1 MTEDVGKEKLSREN
15 LGFGRI
21 RSLIADET
29 VSESGRAKTDTL
41 QPLGDFSQ
49 IIPKQNRISSLRKLL
64 DDGNE
69 LPMESFTDLRD
80 EFKRCRII
88 GTRFDVETLA
98 GIRLQISRTAILIR
112 FYKTNREALKPFDA
126 LFQGINPLPNILQM
140 INRQLTDDGEMK
152 DSASPNLSRIRK
164 EIQQT
169 SHRLNRETTRF
180 MELAKREN
188 WIHEENP
195 TIREGRIVLPL
206 KAECKRRISGI
217 IHGSSATGATV
228 YVEPLEM
235 VEINNV
241 LKELAQEE
249 KEEIERILLATTDA
263 IRPFFPD
270 LAQNIEH
277 LSDLDFYRACARIS
291 RKFKCH
297 PVTVSET
304 DCTINLINARHP
316 LLQMIKP
323 VVPLI
328 FSVGQDVKSVIIT
341 GPNAGGKTVAMKTI
355 GLLGEMAMAGLHIP
369 ADEGSRLPFFDQIL
383 FDIGD
388 QQSIDNDLSTF
399 SSHVSQL
406 KSFIEKATDKSLIL
420 IDELGTGTE
429 PVEGAAL
436 GQAVLEE
443 LIRRQAFT
451 IVTTHHNALKAF
463 ADRTPNALNA
473 AMEFDSKS
481 LTPTFRIKLGFPGS
495 SYALEISKRLGL
507 SAEVIRRAHE
517 LMGDENVRLD
527 RLLIEM
533 ETAKNRAENEREN
546 LLQRQNQ
553 LDQLVSE
560 YESKN
565 AEIRQKH
572 VTADKDLADRLETIA
587 SESRSRIE
595 AAIKE
600 IREASAT
607 KETILQAKKTVEEI
621 AQTARVPKKQIKPV
635 EKTVPKS
642 ELVVGKW
649 VRIEGFGEPGQIT
662 AISDQNNR
670 ISVEVG
676 GKTIW
681 VSRSSVQP
689 TKPRDPKKREYV
701 SVSTM
706 EPAVSQR
713 LDIRGMRADEAESA
727 LIRFLDQAMLAGLN
741 SVQIIHGMGTG
752 ALQKVTR
759 DVLRTYPGIKRHY
772 YENFDRG
779 GTGATIV
786 EM

>member
-1 MTEDVGKEKLSREN
+1 MIDGVVKENLSREN

-21 RSLIADET
+21 CALIAGET
-29 VSESGRAKTDTL
+29 VSESGRLKTESL
-41 QPLGDFSQ
+41 RPLDDFNQ
-49 IIPKQNRISSLRKLL
+49 IIPKQSRITSLRKLL

-69 LPMESFTDLRD
+69 LPMESFADLRD
-80 EFKRCRII
+80 EFKRCRIV

-98 GIRLQISRTAILIR
+98 GIRLQISRTAVLIR
-112 FYKTNREALKPFDA
+112 FYKTNREALKPFDV
-126 LFQGINPLPNILQM
+126 LFQNINPLPNILQM
-140 INRQLTDDGEMK
+140 INRLLTDDGEIK
-152 DSASPNLSRIRK
+152 DSASPTLSRIRK

-169 SHRLNRETTRF
+169 SHRLSRETTRF

-195 TIREGRIVLPL
+195 TISEGRIVLPL

-249 KEEIERILLATTDA
+249 KEEIERILLVTTDA

-277 LSDLDFYRACARIS
+277 LSDLDFFRACARIS

-297 PVTVSET
+297 PVTISET
-304 DCTINLINARHP
+304 DRTINLINARHP

-323 VVPLI
+323 VVPLN
-328 FSVGQDVKSVIIT
+328 FSVAPDVKSVIIT

-355 GLLGEMAMAGLHIP
+355 GLLGEMAMSGLHIP
-369 ADEGSRLPFFDQIL
+369 ADEGSQLPFFDEIL

-406 KSFIEKATDKSLIL
+406 KSFIEKATDQSLIL

-429 PVEGAAL
+429 PIEGAAL

-443 LIRRQAFT
+443 LIRKQAFT

-463 ADRTPNALNA
+463 ADRTSSVLNA

-533 ETAKNRAENEREN
+533 ETAKNRAESEREN
-546 LLQRQNQ
+546 LIQRQNQ
-553 LDQLVSE
+553 LDRLMSE

-565 AEIRQKH
+565 VEIRQKQA
-572 VTADKDLADRLETIA
+572 TADKDLADRLEIIA
-587 SESRSRIE
+587 AESRSRIE

-600 IREASAT
+600 IREAGAT
-607 KETILQAKKTVEEI
+607 KETILQAKNTVEEI
-621 AQTARVPKKQIKPV
+621 AQTARIRKKQIKPA
-635 EKTVPKS
+635 EKSVPKS

-649 VRIEGFGEPGQIT
+649 VRIDGFGEPGQIT

-681 VSRSSVQP
+681 VTHSSVQP
-689 TKPRDPKKREYV
+689 TKPRDPKKPEYV
-701 SVSTM
+701 SVSTI

-727 LIRFLDQAMLAGLN
+727 LIHFLDQAMLAGLN